1 MHERVYL
8 LLKGGGFR
16 SFLKYAHAISHVVC
30 VIIRSTHTL
39 TPYTHYMD
47 KKNDGETHLKTI
59 YIYIIYLCTFLSFFF
74 LTGLLYINDELQQ
87 KMTPIYWNIRVSF
100 VFIFSLKNKQNGE
113 RSILIGGEKLMLI
126 SKRNG
131 KKNVHMKK
139 VIRVV
144 RVDTSTGFH

>member
-1 MHERVYL
+1 
-8 LLKGGGFR
+8 
-16 SFLKYAHAISHVVC
+16 
-30 VIIRSTHTL
+30 
-39 TPYTHYMD
+39 
-47 KKNDGETHLKTI
+47 
-59 YIYIIYLCTFLSFFF
+59 
-74 LTGLLYINDELQQ
+74 
-87 KMTPIYWNIRVSF
+87 MTPIYWNISVSF

-131 KKNVHMKK
+131 KKKWKTYMKK